1 MYKFIFPGL
10 FFIFLTSSCRRENNG
25 NTQDSYNCEFSFPD
39 SSAVNLKNNLYQ
51 QLLSGITLSGVP
63 GIEMSIH
70 QPGDGLWMGASGKSD
85 LRNDVPMKPCH
96 ILRMGSTVKTF
107 TAVTILKLKEEGRL
121 NLDDKAA
128 IYLPSWAI
136 QNIANADKATIR
148 QLLNHSSGIYNY
160 IQNAHFQTAS
170 LNDLLKEWSP
180 KELLDYARGKK
191 AYFHEGADVYY
202 SNTNYIFLGMI
213 IEQIC
218 GKPFWETFHEKV
230 FAPLGLTATLFAATD
245 KVPRNIVR
253 GYVDFFS
260 NLQVVD
266 ATSFSGWDY
275 FTADGGLIS
284 NVYDMNIFLRNLF
297 AGNIINTASL
307 TEMLTTIPPLNTE
320 SDFFPIQ
327 YGLGIFKISTSF
339 GDAYMHSGDAIG
351 YNASMLYF
359 PASQTTLV
367 WAVNGNYGKIDQFV
381 SSKDAMNKIFD
392 VIF

>member
-1 MYKFIFPGL
+1 MTNIFFSTFIVA
-10 FFIFLTSSCRRENNG
+10 FLLTSCRREINV
-25 NTQDSYNCEFSFPD
+25 NTPSSYDCSFSFSD
-39 SSAVNLKNNLYQ
+39 SSLLNPNHSTYS
-51 QLLSGITLSGVP
+51 QLLSETTTSGVP
-63 GIEMSIH
+63 GMVMSIYK
-70 QPGDGLWMGASGKSD
+70 PGEGLWLGGSGKAD
-85 LRNDVPMKPCH
+85 LKNEVLMKPCQ

-128 IYLPSWAI
+128 LYLPAWAI
-136 QNIANADKATIR
+136 DHIANADKASIR

-160 IQNAHFQTAS
+160 IQSARFQTAS
-170 LNDLLKEWSP
+170 LNDLLKEWKP
-180 KELLDYARGKK
+180 EDLLAYARGKA
-191 AYFHEGADVYY
+191 AYFEPGTDVYY

-213 IEQIC
+213 IEKVS
-218 GKPFWETFHEKV
+218 GKPFWEV
-230 FAPLGLTATLFAATD
+230 FRDKIFIPLGLSSTVFAATNN
-245 KVPRNIVR
+245 VPGNIVR

-260 NLQVVD
+260 NFQVVD
-266 ATSFSGWDY
+266 ATYFSGWDY

-284 NVYDMNIFLRNLF
+284 NVYDMNVFLQKLF
-297 AGNIINTASL
+297 DGSIINSASL
-307 TEMLTTIPPLNTE
+307 AEMLTTIPPLKPDT
-320 SDFFPIQ
+320 DFFPIQ
-327 YGLGIFKISTSF
+327 YGLGIFRITTSF

-381 SSKDAMNKIFD
+381 SSKKAMEKVFN